1 MIPSF
6 LTKLINII
14 MIIILII
21 ALFVTF
27 DKDIPTS
34 DNLKLLN
41 NFNNAKVLA
50 INCVDLYK
58 LGNKNEFENVK
69 SKLYDTFS
77 TSLQNEYFDVDL
89 SSENTPVTNIKL
101 LNIVGENLDE
111 KGISNKKET
120 VLSYLFKIDVELV
133 RNNETINKCMLVTV
147 KNNKITKI
155 ESI

>member
-14 MIIILII
+14 MIIILIVTV
-21 ALFVTF
+21 FVTF
-27 DKDIPTS
+27 NKNTPDS
-34 DNLKLLN
+34 DNLKLLD
-41 NFNNAKVLA
+41 NFNKAKFLA
-50 INCVDLYK
+50 TNCVNLYK

-89 SSENTPVTNIKL
+89 NSENTPITNIKL
-101 LNIVGENLDE
+101 LNIVGENLAE
-111 KGISNKKET
+111 KEISNKKSSA
-120 VLSYLFKIDVELV
+120 LSYLFKIDVELV
-133 RNNETINKCMLVTV
+133 RNNETINKCMLVTI

-155 ESI
+155 ESL

>member
-14 MIIILII
+14 MVIILII

-77 TSLQNEYFDVDL
+77 TSLQNEYFNVDL

-101 LNIVGENLDE
+101 LNIVGENLNE
-111 KGISNKKET
+111 KEILNKKNT

-133 RNNETINKCMLVTV
+133 RNNETINKYMLVTV
-147 KNNKITKI
+147 KDNKITAI
-155 ESI
+155 ETI

>member
-14 MIIILII
+14 MIIMLIVTI
-21 ALFVTF
+21 FMTF

-34 DNLKLLN
+34 DNLKSLN

-50 INCVDLYK
+50 TNCVDLYK
-58 LGNKNEFENVK
+58 LGNENEFENVK

-89 SSENTPVTNIKL
+89 KSENTPVTSIKL

-111 KGISNKKET
+111 KKIVTKKNT
-120 VLSYLFKIDVELV
+120 ALSYLFKIDVELV

-147 KNNKITKI
+147 KNNKITTI
-155 ESI
+155 ESL